1 MNNKIYKLGFKT
13 GLLNYIDH
21 ETPRVYF
28 IHAGADLVEFDDFC
42 EALTEEHDEEIHR
55 LRKSYADI
63 LQRQTD
69 RFLNEKKE
77 NDRLRAILRWVVD
90 TDPAVFRSAD
100 FHTDCKCHRCAM
112 DAARTE
118 LGRDFGEKE

>member
-42 EALTEEHDEEIHR
+42 EALIKEC
-55 LRKSYADI
+55 
-63 LQRQTD
+63 TD
-69 RFLNEKKE
+69 RISKWGTAHIDK
-77 NDRLRAILRWVVD
+77 DGKVHHGDIGKDIVD
-90 TDPAVFRSAD
+90 DIKQ
-100 FHTDCKCHRCAM
+100 H
-112 DAARTE
+112 
-118 LGRDFGEKE
+118 FGIE